1 MRKSLQSF
9 LVEYGA
15 IGLAVYL
22 TTTFFVYLGFWIAL
36 RFGWKPSGA
45 VGNAGYWLTA
55 YVAAKATQP
64 FRIAGS
70 IAVTPF
76 VARIYERV
84 TGRRRARDA
93 AGRTSTS

>member
-1 MRKSLQSF
+1 MRKSLKDF
-9 LVEYGA
+9 VVEYGV
-15 IGLAVYL
+15 IGLVVYL

-36 RFGWKPSGA
+36 QYGWRPSGM

-55 YVAAKATQP
+55 YIAAKATQP

-70 IAVTPF
+70 IAVTPI

-84 TGRRRARDA
+84 TGRRSARPPN
-93 AGRTSTS
+93 TPSTS